1 MKKLLIASIISLC
14 LPAAAQADALGL
26 RIGANAWQQNFSGD
40 AKSGFADDKID
51 IEDELGFDDDDGFQG
66 YISFEHPIP
75 IIPNILV
82 QRTVIDTD
90 ANGNIDSKIF
100 DGVPFNGPVQ
110 STIDLTHTDA
120 TLYYEILD
128 NWISLD
134 IGLTARFFEEGFK
147 ITQTN
152 VPDRSA
158 SLDVDEVIPMV
169 YAAIKFDLP
178 LTGLYV
184 GADGNGIKYDDDTI
198 LDLKAMIGWESSIGL
213 GIEAGYRYFDIQYED
228 NQEEADVTIEGPYAG
243 LFFHF

>member
-1 MKKLLIASIISLC
+1 MKKILSASLVCLL
-14 LPAAAQADALGL
+14 LPLAAQADTLG
-26 RIGANAWQQNFSGD
+26 IKFGANAWQQNFSGD
-40 AKSGFADDKID
+40 AKSGQAGDNID
-51 IEDELGFDDDDGFQG
+51 IENELGFDDDDGFQG

-82 QRTVIDTD
+82 QRTVIDAD
-90 ANGNIDSKIF
+90 SNSILNANF
-100 DGVPFNGPVQ
+100 DGVDFNGPVQ

-134 IGLTARFFEEGFK
+134 LGLTARFFEEGFK
-147 ITQTN
+147 IDQTDN
-152 VPDRSA
+152 SGNRA
-158 SLDVDEVIPMV
+158 SLDIDEVIPMV
-169 YAAIKFDLP
+169 YLALKFDLP

-198 LDLKAMIGWESSIGL
+198 LDLKAMIGWESSFGL

>member
-1 MKKLLIASIISLC
+1 MKKLLIASVISLC
-14 LPAAAQADALGL
+14 LPVAAQADALGL
-26 RIGANAWQQNFSGD
+26 RIGVNAWQQNFSGD
-40 AKSGFADDKID
+40 AKSGLAGDKID
-51 IEDELGFDDDDGFQG
+51 IEDDLGFDDDDGFQG

-90 ANGNIDSKIF
+90 ANGNLNGKEF
-100 DGVPFNGPVQ
+100 DGVTFPGAVK

-134 IGLTARFFEEGFK
+134 IGLTARFFEEGFEIK
-147 ITQTN
+147 DQN
-152 VPDRSA
+152 QSA
-158 SLDVDEVIPMV
+158 SLDVDEVIPMI

-184 GADGNGIKYDDDTI
+184 GADGNGITYDDDTI
-198 LDLKAMIGWESSIGL
+198 LDMKAMIGWESSIGL

-228 NQEEADVTIEGPYAG
+228 NQEEADVTIEGVYAG

>member
-14 LPAAAQADALGL
+14 VPTAAQADTLG
-26 RIGANAWQQNFSGD
+26 IKFGANAWQQNFSGD
-40 AKSGFADDKID
+40 AKSGRIGDTID
-51 IEDELGFDDDDGFQG
+51 IEDDLGFDDDDGFQG

-82 QRTVIDTD
+82 QRTVIDAD
-90 ANGNIDSKIF
+90 SNGILNANF
-100 DGVPFNGPVQ
+100 DGVAFDGPVQ

-134 IGLTARFFEEGFK
+134 VGLTARFFEEGFEIK
-147 ITQTN
+147 QTDT
-152 VPDRSA
+152 VGKDA
-158 SLDVDEVIPMV
+158 SLDVDEVIPMI

-198 LDLKAMIGWESSIGL
+198 LDLKANIGWESSIGL
-213 GIEAGYRYFDIQYED
+213 GIELGYRYFDIQYED

>member
-1 MKKLLIASIISLC
+1 MKKLLIASVISLC
-14 LPAAAQADALGL
+14 LPTAAQADALGL

-40 AKSGFADDKID
+40 AKSGQGAPKID
-51 IEDELGFDDDDGFQG
+51 IEDDLGFDDDDGFQG

-82 QRTVIDTD
+82 QRTVIDAD
-90 ANGNIDSKIF
+90 SNGNIDARF
-100 DGVPFNGPVQ
+100 DGIDFNGPVQ

-147 ITQTN
+147 IQSDT
-152 VPDRSA
+152 DGSA
-158 SLDVDEVIPMV
+158 SLDIDEVIPMV

-198 LDLKAMIGWESSIGL
+198 LDLKAMLGWESSIGL
-213 GIEAGYRYFDIQYED
+213 GIEVGYRYFDVQYED
-228 NQEEADVTIEGPYAG
+228 SQEEADVTIEGPYAG

>member
-1 MKKLLIASIISLC
+1 MKKLLIASVISLC
-14 LPAAAQADALGL
+14 LPAAAQADTLGIK
-26 RIGANAWQQNFSGD
+26 IGASAWQQNFSGD
-40 AKSGFADDKID
+40 AKSGRFGDKID
-51 IEDELGFDDDDGFQG
+51 IEDDLGFDDDDGFQG

-82 QRTVIDTD
+82 QRTVIDAD
-90 ANGNIDSKIF
+90 SNGDLDGKSF
-100 DGVPFNGPVQ
+100 DGVTFPGEVE

-134 IGLTARFFEEGFK
+134 VGLTARFFEEGFEIK
-147 ITQTN
+147 DQTQ
-152 VPDRSA
+152 SA

-169 YAAIKFDLP
+169 YAAVKFDLP

-198 LDLKAMIGWESSIGL
+198 LDLKAMVGWESSIGL

-228 NQEEADVTIEGPYAG
+228 NQEEADVTIEGPYAS